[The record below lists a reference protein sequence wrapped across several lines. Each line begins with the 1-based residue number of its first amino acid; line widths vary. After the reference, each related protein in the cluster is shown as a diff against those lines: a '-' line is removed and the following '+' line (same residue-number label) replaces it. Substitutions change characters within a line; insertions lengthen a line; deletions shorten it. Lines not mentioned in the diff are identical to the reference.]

1 MARQRTGVIAL
12 EFLLSMPV
20 LFITTLAA
28 FQFGILA
35 LVVLT
40 GTTAVMEAA
49 REGAKT
55 FSSTL
60 PLNNNAGV
68 DTDPTGDND
77 IVDKVALVIDEFL
90 AIHGLEV
97 RQEGFS
103 DDPAKGNA
111 VVIVDRGGMIFTRG
125 DTTITRNPT
134 GPAAGTSE
142 IAVTL
147 CFELVDSADPTGP
160 GNPVPD
166 WLSSFGMSISAFRF
180 EMTSRANL
188 E

>member
-55 FSSTL
+55 FSDRKST
-60 PLNNNAGV
+60 
-68 DTDPTGDND
+68 
-77 IVDKVALVIDEFL
+77 
-90 AIHGLEV
+90 
-97 RQEGFS
+97 R
-103 DDPAKGNA
+103 
-111 VVIVDRGGMIFTRG
+111 
-125 DTTITRNPT
+125 
-134 GPAAGTSE
+134 
-142 IAVTL
+142 
-147 CFELVDSADPTGP
+147 
-160 GNPVPD
+160 
-166 WLSSFGMSISAFRF
+166 
-180 EMTSRANL
+180 
-188 E
+188 